1 MYKGLIYQ
9 GKDYSYRFEISDD
22 GKLRNIITGTIY
34 KTVINRGTGY
44 EGVYVSLGSKNN
56 CKLFKIHR
64 CVAETFISNPNNYPV
79 INHKDG
85 NKSNNHISNLEWC
98 TIKENN
104 IHAYKTGLRKVLK
117 GEDIYCSKLK
127 QKEVDFI
134 RENYKEG
141 DSIFGCRKLAK
152 MFNVSHTT
160 ISDIINN
167 KIWK

>member
-34 KTVINRGTGY
+34 KTTYSKKGY
-44 EGVYVSLGSKNN
+44 EAVCVSLGSKNN

-64 CVAETFISNPNNYPV
+64 CVAETFIPNPNNYPV

-98 TIKENN
+98 THSQNAY
-104 IHAYKTGLRKVLK
+104 HAFQLELRKNKK
-117 GEDIYCSKLK
+117 GERHNCSKLK
-127 QKEVDFI
+127 HEDVLFI
-134 RENYKEG
+134 RNSYIPKDKE
-141 DSIFGCRKLAK
+141 FGCRALANR
-152 MFNVSHTT
+152 FGISHSI
-160 ISDIINN
+160 ISKIIYN
-167 KIWK
+167 KKYI